1 MNKNL
6 LFTAALM
13 SAMAGTAQMTWADV
27 RNVNRVENSWA
38 MPMDENAE
46 LPVPLAFYDFQSETA
61 EGYEL
66 KSFGNGTKPEFSMVS
81 ETEQCLDFMAS
92 DNRNMGYVQIAN
104 PFKDKTLDNGATISL
119 WVYRT
124 GTADNSVWG
133 FGLGTDGYEDQN
145 TSGMLGFQAN
155 TYMVYNM
162 AKIDGS
168 WIDFNGGPGGS
179 SSNAIPVGRFAMI
192 AMVFTKDG
200 CTFYVD
206 GKKVEY
212 GPSNSSA
219 DVSTLYPGILEN
231 ISNHFTH
238 FYVGKG
244 TFTGTFEGKAV

>member
-1 MNKNL
+1 MCKSQIL
-6 LFTAALM
+6 LKTRHLTTAPQSLC
-13 SAMAGTAQMTWADV
+13 GCIV
-27 RNVNRVENSWA
+27 
-38 MPMDENAE
+38 PE
-46 LPVPLAFYDFQSETA
+46 LQTIP
-61 EGYEL
+61 
-66 KSFGNGTKPEFSMVS
+66 FGD
-81 ETEQCLDFMAS
+81 LD
-92 DNRNMGYVQIAN
+92 
-104 PFKDKTLDNGATISL
+104 
-119 WVYRT
+119 W
-124 GTADNSVWG
+124 
-133 FGLGTDGYEDQN
+133 GTDGYEDQN

-219 DVSTLYPGILEN
+219 DVFYF
-231 ISNHFTH
+231 ISGHIWRTFPTISLH
-238 FYVGKG
+238 FYGGKS
-244 TFTGTFEGKAV
+244 TFTGTFRGQG

>member
-92 DNRNMGYVQIAN
+92 DNRNMGYVQI
-104 PFKDKTLDNGATISL
+104 
-119 WVYRT
+119 
-124 GTADNSVWG
+124 
-133 FGLGTDGYEDQN
+133 
-145 TSGMLGFQAN
+145 
-155 TYMVYNM
+155 
-162 AKIDGS
+162 
-168 WIDFNGGPGGS
+168 
-179 SSNAIPVGRFAMI
+179 
-192 AMVFTKDG
+192 
-200 CTFYVD
+200 
-206 GKKVEY
+206 
-212 GPSNSSA
+212 
-219 DVSTLYPGILEN
+219 
-231 ISNHFTH
+231 
-238 FYVGKG
+238 
-244 TFTGTFEGKAV
+244 